1 MSEQVKSPL
10 IEVKDLKMQFFV
22 SQGFHKQEQVVKAVD
37 GVSFKIEK
45 GTVLGLVGESGCG
58 KTTVG
63 KSILRIYRPTSGVV
77 RYQGN
82 DILKLSNSQFKPY
95 RRKLQMIF
103 QDPYS
108 SIDPRQSVSGVL
120 KETLTAGGKKYSPA
134 EIRERTDEILTQVG
148 LPVEMKERYAHEMS
162 GGQRQRLG
170 IGRALACDAELIVC
184 DEPVSALDVSIQ
196 AQIIILFQ
204 KIQKSMG
211 LTYLFIAHDL
221 AVVRHIADVVGVMYL
236 GHMVEMMES
245 NELYNHPMHPYT
257 IALLSA
263 IPITDYYKEKKRSR
277 IVLQGE
283 VPSPLHAPSG
293 CPFNPRCPYATERCR
308 SERPQL
314 KNMGSGHMVA
324 CHNLDLVS
332 N

>member
-1 MSEQVKSPL
+1 M
-10 IEVKDLKMQFFV
+10 
-22 SQGFHKQEQVVKAVD
+22 
-37 GVSFKIEK
+37 
-45 GTVLGLVGESGCG
+45 C
-58 KTTVG
+58 
-63 KSILRIYRPTSGVV
+63 
-77 RYQGN
+77 
-82 DILKLSNSQFKPY
+82 
-95 RRKLQMIF
+95 
-103 QDPYS
+103 
-108 SIDPRQSVSGVL
+108 
-120 KETLTAGGKKYSPA
+120 
-134 EIRERTDEILTQVG
+134 IRDR
-148 LPVEMKERYAHEMS
+148 
-162 GGQRQRLG
+162 
-170 IGRALACDAELIVC
+170 IVC

-196 AQIIILFQ
+196 AQIINLFQ